1 MVLKRIELY
10 CSKACIGGS
19 ELPSPSCTHS
29 HISLCIHTHTH
40 TRIPICI
47 FGRLEKIIRS
57 FFVCSVVQV
66 EKSCGHWCGV
76 IDSHVNLQMLDKNL
90 QQRCSVYLRN
100 QHLAYAFSFPGTQ
113 TLSEHLQSFLSLVIM
128 CFGCP
133 DYLEFPTLKTCL
145 SLPLHVS
152 PPRNVPFVHW
162 FIDWKLPSQL
172 VLLISRYR
180 VSFPSFVPQYL
191 AL

>member
-1 MVLKRIELY
+1 MVYQELTAADSDY
-10 CSKACIGGS
+10 QFFPQHLLSKSILLGPG
-19 ELPSPSCTHS
+19 LDPLSPPHL
-29 HISLCIHTHTH
+29 H
-40 TRIPICI
+40 
-47 FGRLEKIIRS
+47 
-57 FFVCSVVQV
+57 Q
-66 EKSCGHWCGV
+66 SCGHWCGV

-172 VLLISRYR
+172 LLLISRYR

>member
-1 MVLKRIELY
+1 MRSNPLHL
-10 CSKACIGGS
+10 SFLFLHANHLFNCIS
-19 ELPSPSCTHS
+19 FWNASVSWSPSFPQPPQRFESGRFLLYWGAEFMYVYTR
-29 HISLCIHTHTH
+29 

-47 FGRLEKIIRS
+47 FGRLEKMIQS

-76 IDSHVNLQMLDKNL
+76 IDSHVNLQMLDKSL

-133 DYLEFPTLKTCL
+133 DFVEFPTLKNL
-145 SLPLHVS
+145 FVS
-152 PPRNVPFVHW
+152 PLACFPSSECSLCSLVHW
-162 FIDWKLPSQL
+162 LKTP
-172 VLLISRYR
+172 
-180 VSFPSFVPQYL
+180 
-191 AL
+191 